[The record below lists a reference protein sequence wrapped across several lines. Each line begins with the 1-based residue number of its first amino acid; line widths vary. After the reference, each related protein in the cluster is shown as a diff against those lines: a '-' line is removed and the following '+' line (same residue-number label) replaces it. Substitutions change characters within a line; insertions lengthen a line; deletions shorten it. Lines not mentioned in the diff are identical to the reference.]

1 LADVHKALGA
11 GGDQFRRLL
20 QIRGNSEV
28 AREMVER
35 SERQDAKL
43 RFCPGQRRGRG
54 AYCPITAA
62 DDQYWV
68 APLADGLGADLAVAS
83 RDQLDLTIDPRR
95 IERFLHLIR
104 DLLIRGDRAAA
115 AVEQDRNRHARL
127 ARRADA
133 ESRELVTVRIAKIGA
148 VEGARPFVA

>member
-1 LADVHKALGA
+1 MPEPRERARGRHQHGEALAPPETPALQVAVHDHQRVEADRAVIDEDALVHLADVHKAFGA

-95 IERFLHLIR
+95 
-104 DLLIRGDRAAA
+104 
-115 AVEQDRNRHARL
+115 
-127 ARRADA
+127 
-133 ESRELVTVRIAKIGA
+133 
-148 VEGARPFVA
+148 